1 MGRVLFT
8 KCWIVGLLLSCQI
21 AWGQDILQITL
32 DGSEEGKS
40 LPAFLAD
47 FAEAHQARFFVNP
60 EWIQHLRI
68 DRSYAGSTLE
78 AALQDVLQGTNI
90 NFFAM
95 YPSVVVIV
103 KDPRQMVERKRVLEL
118 ARQQDKTIMK
128 LSIGAMGEGRKDP
141 LRLSGQVVDEK
152 TGEPIPGA
160 TIQIGDGSGGGTS
173 SDEEGKFLLQL
184 PEGSH
189 ALEVAFVG
197 YDPQVVD
204 LAIYSDGTLNIQLH
218 KPAQM
223 LEEVII
229 QDEAQRDMATS
240 RLGQIRISVRNL
252 KRAPS
257 FLGEADIIKQ
267 VQALPGVTTVGEAAM
282 GFNVRG
288 GSVDQNLVLYDGM
301 PVFNSAHVFGFLS
314 AFNTDAV
321 RDVSFYRGGIPA
333 EFGGRVSSVL
343 DIRSKDGDFERW
355 KGSVGIGLLTSSFHL
370 HGPVQKDKSSL
381 AASFRTTYSNWLVQS
396 VRTDYADL
404 RNSRVS
410 FYDGTF
416 KWAQRLADQS
426 RLSITGYASAD
437 GFRLMGDTTYQWN
450 QWLASARWDRP
461 VRNGWSSDYTVGASS
476 YGYEV
481 VNDNVRS
488 ASRLS
493 YRMLTNLAKV
503 GFHRYE
509 GVHKTHVGAQLSYM
523 LFQPGTLQPGS
534 SISTTRSLRLDN
546 QHSLELALHGAD
558 EWILKERLILEGGLR
573 MPVFLSLGPADIQTY
588 TPGLPREQKNV
599 EDTLS
604 VGGAGVIKAYVGV
617 EPRASLRW
625 SLSPLASVKAGYNR
639 MYQFL
644 HLVTNAAAVTPVDIW
659 QPSGYY
665 FRPQRAD
672 QLSVGYFKD
681 SKEKK
686 YQASVEV
693 YYKYIANLLDFK
705 DGANLILNS
714 HLETALL
721 QGFGESYGVEVLLAK
736 LQGRLTGSANYT
748 YSRSFRT
755 ISGRST
761 SESINRGEKYPAN
774 FDQPHVANVTWRY
787 ELSRRYFFTG
797 NFTFHSGRP
806 VTVPLS
812 AFAFENTSV
821 AYFSGRN
828 QYRIPDYHRLD
839 LALVLEGNHKKH
851 QRWKGTWTLSAYNV
865 YARKNPYTVFFRA
878 SGAGIPQPYQLSIVG
893 TVVPSLSYTIRFE

>member
-1 MGRVLFT
+1 MGRGCFQWCWFAVVLLSAQLS
-8 KCWIVGLLLSCQI
+8 WGQGLLQT
-21 AWGQDILQITL
+21 QL
-32 DGSEEGKS
+32 DGSEKGQS
-40 LPAFLAD
+40 LQAFLTG
-47 FAEAHQARFFVNP
+47 FAQKKGGRYFVRP
-60 EWIQHLRI
+60 EWIEQIRVSQ
-68 DRSYAGSTLE
+68 SYAGATLE
-78 AALQDVLQGTNI
+78 VALEDLLKGTDL

-95 YPSVVVIV
+95 YPDVVVIV
-103 KDPRQMVERKRVLEL
+103 KDPRQMVERKRALEL
-118 ARQQDKTIMK
+118 AKQQDKSIRRH
-128 LSIGAMGEGRKDP
+128 SIGEAGGENKEW
-141 LRLSGQVVDEK
+141 LQLSGLVLDEK
-152 TGEPIPGA
+152 TGEPVPGA
-160 TIQIGDGSGGGTS
+160 TILVGDGLGGGTS
-173 SDEEGKFLLQL
+173 SDETGNFELRLS
-184 PEGSH
+184 PGSH
-189 ALEVAFVG
+189 VLEIAFVG

-204 LAIYSDGTLNIQLH
+204 LAIFADGKLDIHLY

-223 LEEVII
+223 LDEVIV
-229 QDEAQRDMATS
+229 QDETQRDMATS
-240 RLGQIRISVRNL
+240 RLGQIQISVRNL

-267 VQALPGVTTVGEAAM
+267 VQTLPGVTTVGEAAM

-288 GSVDQNLVLYDGM
+288 GSVDQNLVLYDGL

-314 AFNTDAV
+314 AFHADAV

-355 KGSVGIGLLTSSFHL
+355 KGAAGIGLLTSNFHI
-370 HGPVQKDKSSL
+370 HGPVQKDKASL

-416 KWAQRLADQS
+416 KWAQRMADQS
-426 RLSITGYASAD
+426 RLSVTAYASAD
-437 GFRLMGDTTYQWN
+437 GFRLMADTTYRWN

-461 VRNGWSSDYTVGASS
+461 VRNGWSSDYTLGVSS

-481 VNDNVRS
+481 INTNVRS

-493 YRMLTNLAKV
+493 YRMITNLAKV

-509 GVHKTHVGAQLSYM
+509 GGHKTNVGAQLNYL
-523 LFQPGTLQPGS
+523 LFQPGTLQPES
-534 SISTTRSLRLDN
+534 SVSTTSNFRLDN
-546 QHSLELALHGAD
+546 QRSLELAVHAAE
-558 EWILKERLILEGGLR
+558 EWTFKERFTLEGGIRVPL
-573 MPVFLSLGPADIQTY
+573 FLALGPANIQTY
-588 TPGLPREQKNV
+588 DPGLPREQKNV
-599 EDTLS
+599 DDTLF
-604 VGGAGVIKAYVGV
+604 VGRAGIVKAYAGV
-617 EPRASLRW
+617 EPRASFRW
-625 SLSPLASVKAGYNR
+625 LLSPSASIKVGYNR

-681 SKEKK
+681 SKNRR

-705 DGANLILNS
+705 DGANLILNP
-714 HLETALL
+714 HLETDLL
-721 QGFGESYGVEVLLAK
+721 QGFGESYGVELLVAK
-736 LQGRLTGSANYT
+736 VTGRLTGTANYT
-748 YSRSFRT
+748 YARSFRT
-755 ISGRST
+755 ISGNTT
-761 SESINRGEKYPAN
+761 SESINRGQKYPAN
-774 FDQPHVANVTWRY
+774 FDQPHVTNLAWRY

-812 AFAFENTSV
+812 AFVFENSSV
-821 AYFSGRN
+821 AFFSGRN

-839 LALVLEGNHKKH
+839 LALVLEGNHKRH
-851 QRWKGTWTLSAYNV
+851 QQWKGTWTLSAFNV
-865 YARKNPYTVFFRA
+865 YARKNPYTVFFRS
-878 SGAGIPQPYQLSIVG
+878 SGAGIPQAYQLSIIG
-893 TVVPSLSYTIRFE
+893 TVVPSISYTIRFE